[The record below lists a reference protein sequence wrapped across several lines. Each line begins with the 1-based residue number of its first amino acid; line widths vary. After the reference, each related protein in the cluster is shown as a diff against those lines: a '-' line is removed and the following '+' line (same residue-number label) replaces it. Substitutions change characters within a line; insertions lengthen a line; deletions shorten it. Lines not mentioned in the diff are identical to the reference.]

1 MKLSDPDLS
10 VNTNFGT
17 RKYYQHFRV
26 RNDLIVKNLIL
37 LKSNRLVIPKLL
49 RKRILDIANQHCL
62 GIVKTKGLLRENV
75 WWSGIDQD
83 LEHLIKSCPS
93 CQVTSHVNNIS
104 VPVTPTEIPENCW
117 DTLAIY
123 LLGPHPTGDYLLA
136 LIDYRSRY
144 PCVIQLKHATT
155 RKITE
160 LDEVFKLFGYPRKFN
175 TDRGQQFRSK
185 EFQQYSR

>member
-10 VNTNFGT
+10 VNTNLGT

-62 GIVKTKGLLRENV
+62 GIVKTKRLLRENV

-83 LEHLIKSCPS
+83 VERLIKSCPS

-117 DTLAIY
+117 DTLAID
-123 LLGPHPTGDYLLA
+123 LQGPYPTGHYLLA

-144 PCVIQLKHATT
+144 PCFIQLKHVTT
-155 RKITE
+155 RNIITE
-160 LDEVFKLFGYPRKFN
+160 IGKVLNYLVIQEN
-175 TDRGQQFRSK
+175 
-185 EFQQYSR
+185 